1 MKEPTR
7 HALAANQIHFN
18 EAQWHLLEQW
28 VALLLEA
35 NKKLNLISRK
45 DTSHVWEK
53 HILHSLALLAFRKIE
68 PGSQV
73 CDIGTGGG
81 LPGVPLA
88 IACPQAH
95 FILMDSTQKKIKAL
109 QSMIAA
115 LSLPNVQAVAGRA
128 EELGKQP
135 DYQHRFSVFT
145 AKAVADLQSLE
156 RWTRPLR
163 ASTATLHVYK
173 GGDLRQE
180 LQALAKVP
188 NLKAMHPTL
197 LELKDFP
204 QFAENQKY
212 IVSLS
217 F

>member
-7 HALAANQIHFN
+7 HILAANQIHFN

-109 QSMIAA
+109 QSMIVA

-145 AKAVADLQSLE
+145 AKAVGDLQSLE

-163 ASTATLHVYK
+163 VSTATLHAYK

-188 NLKAMHPTL
+188 NLKAIHPTL

>member
-7 HALAANQIHFN
+7 HALAANQIHFD

-28 VALLLEA
+28 VALLLET

-95 FILMDSTQKKIKAL
+95 FTLMDSTQKKIKAL
-109 QSMIAA
+109 QTMIAD

-135 DYQHRFSVFT
+135 EYQNRFSVFT

-156 RWTRPLR
+156 LWTRRLR
-163 ASTATLHVYK
+163 TSTATLHVYK
-173 GGDLRQE
+173 GGDLHQE

-188 NLKAMHPTL
+188 KLKAIQPTL
-197 LELKDFP
+197 LELKDVP